1 MIPFNNS
8 QKLGLDLDKHIA
20 LDAGAGTG
28 KTAVMAERYVQH
40 LITPEQRATILLPSG
55 PRKPLEGH
63 GALRAPARER
73 TELTNWPGLLPNE
86 VVAITF
92 TKKAA
97 SELKSRIRK
106 RLSLTRILGDSNK
119 EEGIYDPRIHRSGDL
134 EMLLS
139 GLDEAPISTIDAF
152 LSQLLAPHLDLVAV
166 NPTREQISEVRSPLL
181 VKETIHSAWRIRTT
195 NDAREAGI
203 RGDIGRFIDAR
214 NRLAILVGGQSRAEV
229 ILTGLLNTS
238 LFVDES
244 KRSLKKRSKQKGIRW
259 DGISPI
265 DSEIILD
272 MFLEPAE
279 DIIDTFADKLH
290 SELNKW
296 IDQILLHANSLV
308 LSCEAVQGTRNT
320 RFNQL
325 VNLARNSYPASKIE
339 KLQWVWLVSLASTS
353 YSSLLKNEMKFF
365 PKGVLPQPNHC
376 NEWMPGL
383 FPKSKVRG
391 IAGNVKDSIYENLKT
406 LATTMHE
413 HLCSKNGRLV
423 RLLGRSSY
431 LFDPKLDL
439 QFMEPDC
446 PLIAHPISDELSDI
460 APEGKLRIT
469 DELQTSVLADLLLVH
484 NGCKEILN
492 LKKINEGVHDFDD
505 TQRLAADLLLA
516 RCPDSVRY
524 DYPQSVVEALDSLDE
539 EPWLDLHISAAL
551 TLAQEHP
558 DCFEDLQKRFQ
569 VLQMLRRNFS
579 AFIIDEYQDTN
590 PAHFRLLSRLWGR
603 RGRLADEPESPLG
616 PWDPTVCIVGDMKQ
630 SIYRF
635 RQAEVTVMLRTVDAI
650 KSINSIEQLESRLS
664 HLKKENHGRDP
675 RPVGAGGEIG
685 SFSNQHTSTGSKL
698 ESKPWDYVPVEFE
711 DSTGDIKKYIQISPE
726 RIKRRLLGHIDLT
739 SNHRTLHNLM
749 STMNGIFED
758 VFSKRHHVLP
768 GDWHAKS
775 QNLKPARKETDKGV
789 LEWLLPLQTDVSFPS
804 VDLNDPN
811 NVFSDPN
818 AKNIH
823 LEHELI
829 ALRLHSLLTESNPK
843 VWDSKTS
850 SFQEVENG
858 TKNIS
863 PKDIM
868 ILVHS
873 RKHIPDLLQ
882 RLSDKGIPVISDR
895 QGELLKRPIINALM
909 SVLHLVAYPNSRFA
923 AISFARSPI
932 LGFSDKEINTIFSE
946 TKSSDN
952 WWDEFVGYA
961 PCTRSKNL
969 IEYLRGLL
977 LKGGVHEILDAVLDH
992 SDLLI
997 AFPDD
1002 TSRQNAELWCGLVYN
1017 IGREYGHDPT
1027 EIYSH
1032 LSSLQTLGNKGPQAI
1047 TVPSGGAVRIMT
1059 IHGAK
1064 GLQSR
1069 VVVVAGMFH
1078 AGKSDSSLASRNNVL
1093 VTPEIVAGRIN
1104 PWYSRDRPYDGLWEF
1119 AKNMDSAQRQ
1129 AERRRE
1135 FYVALTRVRDHLIV
1149 VGTPDKRCQIDS
1161 KSNKLKFKSKPSLKT
1176 MGSMWM
1182 DGLRS
1187 LSHNNKVKDSPWLLQ
1202 NDNFGEELDTYSE
1215 TEVEIDPFAIFNDS
1229 MLGTDAIKSI
1239 RIFHSPKCF
1248 EKNNLISPLTKWQ
1261 KIESRLEKLTID
1273 ELPKFELEVAKINL
1287 SHRVRMSA
1295 HSLDTGF
1302 QCLRRHWLEHVKG
1315 WSNEPIYFSK
1325 SDFNGSQENSNFV
1338 SATLFG
1344 TIVHRLLEIGLK
1356 NPSKVNGP
1364 PIMSLPPSWQN
1375 DNSNLLTDA
1384 NLAEEVLLEEGI
1396 TLKSSGIEKKT
1407 ASAMKERI
1415 YQISLLVNNGLIGR
1429 YAEGEIHHGRIPEGL
1444 RTELPFFY
1452 RHTIEMKDT
1461 YRLGFST
1468 NGFRRL
1474 SNVENTEFTFDGRAD
1489 LVLAF
1494 RDEKGQGYLQVVD
1507 LKTTGCRADFNSQD
1521 PNSGSPLQI
1530 VEGDLLNRYPQ
1541 TDAERQILH
1550 EHRLQLALYSMALE
1564 AVESDKPE
1572 NLRRQILPPAILV
1585 GASGRSIELTAEEY
1599 SDAKADLESHLRWM
1613 SELFAEDNTLEEPD
1627 RLEGF
1632 DNPTCKKC
1640 PFFIGDVKLCGPK
1653 HISIPAI
1660 RNTSDQQ

>member
-40 LITPEQRATILLPSG
+40 LITPEQRATILLPKG

-73 TELTNWPGLLPNE
+73 TELGDWSGLLPNE

-106 RLSLTRILGDSNK
+106 RLALTRTLTDSNK
-119 EEGIYDPRIHRSGDL
+119 EEGIYDPRIRRSGDL

-181 VKETIHSAWRIRTT
+181 VKETIHSAWRIRTI

-203 RGDIGRFIDAR
+203 KGDIGGFIAAR

-244 KRSLKKRSKQKGIRW
+244 KRSLKKRSKLKGINW
-259 DGISPI
+259 DGVSAI
-265 DSEIILD
+265 DSEIILE
-272 MFLEPAE
+272 MFLEPAA
-279 DIIDTFADKLH
+279 DIIDSFADKLH
-290 SELNKW
+290 FELNNW
-296 IDQILLHANSLV
+296 VDQILLHPNELV
-308 LSCEAVQGTRNT
+308 LACETEQGTRST

-325 VNLARNSYPASKIE
+325 VNLARHSYPSSKTDR
-339 KLQWVWLVSLASTS
+339 LQWVWMVSLAAAS
-353 YSSLLKNEMKFF
+353 YSSLIKDGMTFF
-365 PKGVLPQPNHC
+365 PKGGLPQPNHC

-391 IAGNVKDSIYENLKT
+391 ITGKVKDSIYENLKNI
-406 LATTMHE
+406 AAKMHE
-413 HLCSKNGRLV
+413 HLASKNGRLV

-431 LFDPKLDL
+431 LFNPIFNL
-439 QFMEPDC
+439 QFMDSDC
-446 PLIAHPISDELSDI
+446 PLIAHPLSNEFSDI
-460 APEGKLRIT
+460 APQGKLRIT
-469 DELQTSVLADLLLVH
+469 DDLQTNVLADLLLVH

-524 DYPQSVVEALDSLDE
+524 EYPQSVVEALDSLDD

-551 TLAQEHP
+551 TIAQEHP
-558 DCFEDLQKRFQ
+558 SCFEDLQKRFQ

-603 RGRLADEPESPLG
+603 RSRLADDPSSPMG

-635 RQAEVTVMLRTVDAI
+635 RQAEVTVMLRTVEAI
-650 KSINSIEQLESRLS
+650 KNINYTEQSESRLS
-664 HLKKENHGRDP
+664 HLKKANHGRDP

-685 SFSNQHTSTGSKL
+685 SFSNQHPPSGTKL
-698 ESKPWDYVPVEFE
+698 ESKPWEHVPVEFE
-711 DSTGDIKKYIQISPE
+711 DSSGDTKKYVQISPE
-726 RIKRRLLGHIDLT
+726 RVKRRLLGHIDLT

-749 STMNGIFED
+749 LTMNGIFED
-758 VFSKRHHVLP
+758 VFASRHYVLP

-775 QNLKPARKETDKGV
+775 QNLKPARKDKNKGV
-789 LEWLLPLQTDVSFPS
+789 LEWLLPLQTNVTIPTA
-804 VDLNDPN
+804 DLNNPN

-829 ALRLHSLLTESNPK
+829 ALRLHSLLTENNPK
-843 VWDSKTS
+843 VWDSETA
-850 SFQEVENG
+850 SFKEIESG
-858 TKNIS
+858 TKNIL

-882 RLSDKGIPVISDR
+882 RLGNKGIPVISDR
-895 QGELLKRPIINALM
+895 QGELLKRPVINALM
-909 SVLHLVAYPNSRFA
+909 SVLHLVAYPKSKFA

-932 LGFSDKEINTIFSE
+932 LGFTDKQVNTMFSE
-946 TKSSDN
+946 IKNSDN
-952 WWDEFVGYA
+952 WWDVITKYA
-961 PCTRSKNL
+961 PCSRSKNL
-969 IEYLRGLL
+969 IEHLKNLVI
-977 LKGGVHEILDAVLDH
+977 KGGVHEILDAVLDH

-1032 LSSLQTLGNKGPQAI
+1032 LNSLQSLGNKGPQAI
-1047 TVPSGGAVRIMT
+1047 TIPSGGAVRIMT

-1064 GLQSR
+1064 GLQSK

-1104 PWYSRDRPYDGLWEF
+1104 PWSSRDRPYDGLWEF

-1149 VGTPDKRCQIDS
+1149 VGTPDKNCQIDS
-1161 KSNKLKFKSKPSLKT
+1161 KSNNLKFKSKPSLKT

-1187 LSHNNKVKDSPWLLQ
+1187 LSHSNQVKDSPWLLP
-1202 NDNFGEELDTYSE
+1202 NDRFGEELDTYSE
-1215 TEVEIDPFAIFNDS
+1215 TQVEINPFAISNDS
-1229 MLGTDAIKSI
+1229 MLGADSIKSL
-1239 RIFHSPKCF
+1239 RVFHSPECF
-1248 EKNNLISPLTKWQ
+1248 DKNNLISPLTKWQ
-1261 KIESRLEKLTID
+1261 NIESRLDKLSAEDKSNTDSEDDNIAVGHTI
-1273 ELPKFELEVAKINL
+1273 
-1287 SHRVRMSA
+1287 RMSA
-1295 HSLDTGF
+1295 HSLDTSF
-1302 QCLRRHWLEHVKG
+1302 QCKRRHWLEQVKG
-1315 WSNEPIYFSK
+1315 WSSEPIYLIKNEHNSIE
-1325 SDFNGSQENSNFV
+1325 QESVFV
-1338 SATLFG
+1338 SPTLFG

-1364 PIMSLPPSWQN
+1364 PVIPLPSSWQN
-1375 DNSNLLTDA
+1375 ENDNLLKDK
-1384 NLAEEVLLEEGI
+1384 NLVEEVLREEGI
-1396 TLKSSGIEKKT
+1396 TQKSTGIEKKR
-1407 ASAMKERI
+1407 ALAMEERI
-1415 YQISLLVNNGLIGR
+1415 SQISNLVDNGLIGR
-1429 YAEGEIHHGRIPEGL
+1429 YAEGEVHHDRIPEGL

-1452 RHTIEMKDT
+1452 QHAIEMKDV
-1461 YRLGFST
+1461 YRLGFSIE
-1468 NGFRRL
+1468 GIRRL
-1474 SNVENTEFTFDGRAD
+1474 SKVENTKFTFDGRAD

-1494 RDEKGQGYLQVVD
+1494 RDKDGIGYLQVVD
-1507 LKTTGCRADFNSQD
+1507 LKTTGCRNDFNSED
-1521 PNSGSPLQI
+1521 PKSGSPLQV
-1530 VEGDLLNRYPQ
+1530 VEGDLLSRFPQ
-1541 TDAERQILH
+1541 TAAERQILH

-1564 AVESDKPE
+1564 AIELDKSE
-1572 NLRRQILPPAILV
+1572 ELRRIILPPAILV
-1585 GASGRSIELTAEEY
+1585 GASGRSIELTLDEY
-1599 SDAKADLESHLRWM
+1599 KQAKTDLENHLLWM
-1613 SELFAEDNTLEEPD
+1613 AELSAEANSLQEPD
-1627 RLEGF
+1627 RLEGL
-1632 DNPTCKKC
+1632 DNATCKQC
-1640 PFFIGDVKLCGPK
+1640 PFYRGDIKLCGPK
-1653 HISIPAI
+1653 HLSIPLI
-1660 RNTSDQQ
+1660 KSSSDQQ